1 MFLLVEVNVL
11 QERELAFNAIRYGH
25 LPMWEVRR
33 NVLLTRMPRNVLGL
47 ELQGR
52 DRRIPRKDS
61 ISRRRVCDLTVIS
74 NCSECTAGHPGS
86 TLLVD
91 VVLRFTSS
99 QGDTNVATHV
109 RCPDDLQRSRV

>member
-1 MFLLVEVNVL
+1 ML
-11 QERELAFNAIRYGH
+11 QECKLAFQEVSYGH
-25 LPMWEVRR
+25 LPMCEVRR
-33 NVLLTRMPRNVLGL
+33 NVLLARMPRNALGF
-47 ELQGR
+47 ELQR
-52 DRRIPRKDS
+52 SNWSISWKDS

-74 NCSECTAGHPGS
+74 NCSEYTAGHPAG
-86 TLLVD
+86 TLLVG

>member
-47 ELQGR
+47 SFKEER
-52 DRRIPRKDS
+52 SP
-61 ISRRRVCDLTVIS
+61 
-74 NCSECTAGHPGS
+74 AGGY
-86 TLLVD
+86 
-91 VVLRFTSS
+91 
-99 QGDTNVATHV
+99 AT
-109 RCPDDLQRSRV
+109 

>member
-1 MFLLVEVNVL
+1 ML
-11 QERELAFNAIRYGH
+11 QERELALNEVRYGH

-33 NVLLTRMPRNVLGL
+33 NVLLARMPRNVLGL

-52 DRRIPRKDS
+52 DRRRLDLPPEG
-61 ISRRRVCDLTVIS
+61 VCDLTVIS

-86 TLLVD
+86 TLHVD

-99 QGDTNVATHV
+99 QRDECGNPCSV
-109 RCPDDLQRSRV
+109 SR

>member
-1 MFLLVEVNVL
+1 MFLLVEVDML
-11 QERELAFNAIRYGH
+11 QERELALNEVRYGH
-25 LPMWEVRR
+25 LPMWEV
-33 NVLLTRMPRNVLGL
+33 PWNVLGQK
-47 ELQGR
+47 LQGR

-86 TLLVD
+86 TLHVG